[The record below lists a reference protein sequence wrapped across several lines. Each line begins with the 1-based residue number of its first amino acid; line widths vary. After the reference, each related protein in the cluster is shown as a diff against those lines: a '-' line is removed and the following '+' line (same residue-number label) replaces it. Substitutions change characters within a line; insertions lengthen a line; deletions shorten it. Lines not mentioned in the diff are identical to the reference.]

1 MAGIVVEYA
10 RFLEVQQR
18 RARVVA
24 QLTQSPEPFLEII
37 ESSAIDD
44 HPVEIGESRRQFRSM
59 PDEAARHPDSTDAW
73 IP

>member
-1 MAGIVVEYA
+1 MAGILVEYA
-10 RFLEVQQR
+10 RFVEVQQR

-44 HPVEIGESRRQFRSM
+44 HPVGLGESRRQFRSI
-59 PDEAARHPDSTDAW
+59 PDEAVRHPDSNDAR